1 MQSNNP
7 FRSYTLQDY
16 IRIKELNNPYILP
29 KETIDII
36 SYVSNMVG
44 SPNYIKTPQF
54 LLNNET
60 DKKKKKRNKN
70 NELSADDWEAI
81 RNFKATEKNEKVGLE
96 KIIDDIKGEINKI
109 ADKNYT
115 LQKDIIMEKLSSA
128 ILVCDKDELSLIG
141 TIIVDISSSNRFFSK
156 LYTNLVIEI
165 LKMYDFITPIINNQY
180 NTVELSIQDMSCE
193 LFSSNEDY
201 EDLCNQNK
209 QNELRR
215 SKVMF
220 FVHLMQFNYIEESL
234 ILNIIDTILVKI
246 YKNIDN
252 SKAPHLIEELSE
264 LLFIIIKESYHVLKK
279 NEEQWNN
286 IYQKIETIS
295 EMKSNDKGITNKTI
309 FKQMDLLDIIN
320 TT

>member
-1 MQSNNP
+1 MQSNNL

-16 IRIKELNNPYILP
+16 ISIKELNNPYILP
-29 KETIDII
+29 KETVDII

-44 SPNYIKTPQF
+44 SPNYVKTPQF

-70 NELSADDWEAI
+70 NELSAEDWEAI
-81 RNFKATEKNEKVGLE
+81 RNFKATEKNEKVGIE

-115 LQKDIIMEKLSSA
+115 LQKNIIIEKLSSA
-128 ILVCDKDELSLIG
+128 ILLCDKDQLSYIG

-165 LKMYDFITPIINNQY
+165 LKMYDFIIPIVNNEY
-180 NTVELSIQDMSCE
+180 NNIELSIRDMSCE
-193 LFSSNEDY
+193 LFSTSEDY
-201 EDLCNQNK
+201 EILCNKNK

-215 SKVMF
+215 SKILF
-220 FVHLMQFNYIEESL
+220 FVHLMKMNYIEERL
-234 ILNIIDTILVKI
+234 ILSIINTILVKI
-246 YKNIDN
+246 YNNIDN
-252 SKAPHLIEELSE
+252 PNAPQLVEELSE
-264 LLFIIIKESYHVLKK
+264 LLFIIIKESYDVLKK
-279 NEEQWNN
+279 NHEEWNN
-286 IYQKIETIS
+286 IYQKIEAIS